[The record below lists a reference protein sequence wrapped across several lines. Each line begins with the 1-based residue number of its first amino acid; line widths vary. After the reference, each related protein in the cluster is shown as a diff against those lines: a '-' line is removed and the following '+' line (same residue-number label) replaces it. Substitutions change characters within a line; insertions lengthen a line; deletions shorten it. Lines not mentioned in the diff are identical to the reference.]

1 MSLTLVSCDQALSL
15 RVSLQRTVSG
25 HTVQALQQLRLSLLT
40 RRSTGAL
47 FDPPQTANLAPWCQG
62 HQAEVDFSC

>member
-15 RVSLQRTVSG
+15 RVSAGLT
-25 HTVQALQQLRLSLLT
+25 AAAPQLGDTQVNWSPI
-40 RRSTGAL
+40 GAL